1 MSVTAG
7 KPGRRIAV
15 VGSGRQCIF
24 SMYTREIVRI
34 VRSVGGKCAILVN
47 STRKHPET
55 EKQRQRTAPAVQARK
70 VDQEKPEMRIP
81 EAPGAVQICQVPH
94 FQAVPV

>member
-34 VRSVGGKCAILVN
+34 VRSVGGNVLYWLTVPGSIWK
-47 STRKHPET
+47 RRMK
-55 EKQRQRTAPAVQARK
+55 KRGRQP
-70 VDQEKPEMRIP
+70 
-81 EAPGAVQICQVPH
+81 
-94 FQAVPV
+94 